1 MWSEVVTPEVGA
13 RSRLGQETTSTFS
26 HFVPAIPIFFPS
38 RLFPPFSSQWQ
49 QTKKSA
55 PLQLS
60 TQEKARRGKG
70 GRQFWP
76 GRAEQGREVEEAEA
90 ERRQKSD
97 KGREGKVEHR
107 FDFWTRNIV

>member
-13 RSRLGQETTSTFS
+13 RSRFGQETTSTFS
-26 HFVPAIPIFFPS
+26 HFVPAIPNFFPS

-60 TQEKARRGKG
+60 TQEKGGEGEEGKG
-70 GRQFWP
+70 GQFWQ
-76 GRAEQGREVEEAEA
+76 GRAEQGREVEAEAEE

-97 KGREGKVEHR
+97 KGRKG
-107 FDFWTRNIV
+107 